1 MTKNKRTTDK
11 RPWIAISASVL
22 LGLSSAATLA
32 RAADTSD
39 ISARLAS
46 DQSRIDALRRELV
59 WDQSRMGSTQV
70 ADLFGPSDAEKAAAA
85 AAAQHEQAQDSN
97 IATLNQRAGDIED
110 SIRRL
115 TGQIEVLNHRLDEV
129 DQHIERVR
137 KEFQYRLCTLSAQQL
152 GTAPGAPEAI
162 PCNGDAT
169 APAVTTAPGPADAP
183 TGVIHLA
190 PPPGILGTLPQNTL
204 NAPPEPQPS
213 AQSPPQDAMPLNQT
227 ASLDTR
233 AQFESAM
240 NLLARSQYDDAR
252 GAFRTFADTYP
263 KDPQAPQ
270 ALYWVGDIAYVQ
282 KDYPSAARAFAEELK
297 KYPTAS
303 RAPESMLKLG
313 QSLIAMNQKEQGC
326 MALHALPGKYP
337 TASKTVLAEAD
348 ALRKS
353 GGCKH

>member
-1 MTKNKRTTDK
+1 MDK
-11 RPWIAISASVL
+11 RPGIAFFASL
-22 LGLSSAATLA
+22 FLGLFFAATLA

-39 ISARLAS
+39 VSARLAS
-46 DQSRIDALRRELV
+46 DQSRIDALQRDLV
-59 WDQSRMGSTQV
+59 RDQSRAGSTQV
-70 ADLFGPSDAEKAAAA
+70 ADLFGPSDEEKAAAA

-137 KEFQYRLCTLSAQQL
+137 KEFQYKLCTLSAQQL
-152 GTAPGAPEAI
+152 GAAPGAPGAI
-162 PCNGDAT
+162 PCNGDAM
-169 APAVTTAPGPADAP
+169 APAVTMAPGPADDAPP
-183 TGVIHLA
+183 TGVTHLA
-190 PPPGILGTLPQNTL
+190 PPPGVLGTLPQNAL
-204 NAPPEPQPS
+204 SPPPEPQPAAQPS
-213 AQSPPQDAMPLNQT
+213 ASPQDAMPLNQT
-227 ASLDTR
+227 ASLDTH
-233 AQFESAM
+233 AQFDSAM
-240 NLLARSQYDDAR
+240 NLLARSQYDEAR

-263 KDPQAPQ
+263 KDPQAAQ

-297 KYPTAS
+297 KYPTGL